1 MEQPLNSHSDTHALT
16 QYNPTLAALV
26 KAKPFASAR
35 PRSAVDMRIVPCRDE
50 QASPWGGASHGW
62 GANSG
67 AAVEEQEE
75 EDDTL
80 DQHTVSEIFHQMG
93 AAQRDKIESR

>member
-1 MEQPLNSHSDTHALT
+1 MIVCVR
-16 QYNPTLAALV
+16 AARAGFQSPRV
-26 KAKPFASAR
+26 TMRPFASAR
-35 PRSAVDMRIVPCRDE
+35 PRSAVDVRIVPCRDE

-62 GANSG
+62 GANNS
-67 AAVEEQEE
+67 AAAAEEEEE

>member
-1 MEQPLNSHSDTHALT
+1 MIICVR
-16 QYNPTLAALV
+16 AARAGFQSPHV
-26 KAKPFASAR
+26 TMKPFASAR
-35 PRSAVDMRIVPCRDE
+35 PRSAVDMRIVACRDE
-50 QASPWGGASHGW
+50 QASPWGGVSHGL

-67 AAVEEQEE
+67 AAVEEPQE